1 MSISLNHLTIAGN
14 LTRDPQIRFLANERC
29 VASFGIANS
38 RRYKSGNE
46 TKEETLFLDCEAW
59 GQTGEHIG
67 KYFVK
72 GKPIIVEGRLRMD
85 TWADKESGKPRS
97 KPVLVVDRFH
107 FVPDGKGKPE
117 GAAAAG
123 DAAATPA
130 PSAATPP
137 SSAPAAPAASDDEPP
152 F

>member
-29 VASFGIANS
+29 VASFGLANS

-67 KYFVK
+67 KYFTK
-72 GKPIIVEGRLRMD
+72 GKPIIAEGRLRMD
-85 TWADKESGKPRS
+85 TWTDKDSGKPRS

-117 GAAAAG
+117 GAAAAPAG
-123 DAAATPA
+123 DAAAT
-130 PSAATPP
+130 ATP
-137 SSAPAAPAASDDEPP
+137 APAASPAPARADDEPP

>member
-29 VASFGIANS
+29 VASFGMANS

-67 KYFVK
+67 KFFAK

-85 TWADKESGKPRS
+85 TWTDKETGKPRS

-107 FVPDGKGKPE
+107 FVPDGKGKAE
-117 GAAAAG
+117 GAAPAG
-123 DAAATPA
+123 DAAPSASSAHATGPSPA
-130 PSAATPP
+130 PSN
-137 SSAPAAPAASDDEPP
+137 DEPP

>member
-1 MSISLNHLTIAGN
+1 MSISLNHTTIAGN
-14 LTRDPQIRFLANERC
+14 LTRDPQLRFLANERC
-29 VASFGIANS
+29 VASFGLANS

-67 KYFVK
+67 KFFAK

-85 TWADKESGKPRS
+85 TWTDKESGKPRS

-107 FVPDGKGKPE
+107 FVPDGKGKAE
-117 GAAAAG
+117 GAAAPAG
-123 DAAATPA
+123 DAAPA
-130 PSAATPP
+130 PSAP
-137 SSAPAAPAASDDEPP
+137 APAAGPAPARADDEPP